1 MRERHDGAQA
11 GSTAGGVNRR
21 DFLSMAG
28 AAGAVVAFPTIL
40 TKRLP
45 NAAQIAA
52 GEAKV
57 KAGNLSVFISKDTS
71 YPTQQAQGMA
81 ALQQLFQQKFP
92 GSSFTWDTYASSGEE
107 LTKLETSAA
116 AHQGPDIFE
125 FGSTLIPTG
134 YASNAFEVITDSM
147 WKELGGK
154 SAFIEAQLT
163 MSGPK
168 PNKLIAVPKTAN
180 PYAMVYNTKLFQQ
193 AGISKPPT
201 TWTQFVD
208 AAKEMTG
215 GGNYGAAVDFQ
226 DTFDPWH
233 YVWLFSTDLGGNM
246 ISKDGK
252 KAQLNSK
259 EVVEAATFWLDW
271 VAKYKIANKLDATFK
286 GADMTKAF
294 AAGTVGMIPL
304 AGPGG
309 IKSYDASAV
318 AGSYAWGPN
327 PTVPYGMKSMP
338 KGGKPAQGFV
348 SGQYWSVFKYSQNK
362 QLAFELVKL
371 MTSPEIQYQFFKQD
385 AQVPVTWATFSKYP
399 DTKKSPWDIFVPAEQ
414 KSYPTA
420 FNGGWGQ
427 LEVAIGDAI
436 NKMATQIALNGT
448 YAHSDLVAALQQ
460 ANQQLQANL
469 AQQPAG

>member
-1 MRERHDGAQA
+1 MDKPLEARNGND
-11 GSTAGGVNRR
+11 AGGVTRR

-28 AAGAVVAFPTIL
+28 TAGAVAAFPTIL
-40 TKRLP
+40 TGRLEG
-45 NAAQIAA
+45 ARQIAS

-57 KAGNLSVFISKDTS
+57 KSGTLSVFISKDTS

-81 ALQQLFQQKFP
+81 VLQQLFQKKFP
-92 GSSFTWDTYASSGEE
+92 GSSFSWDTYASSGEE

-154 SAFIEAQLT
+154 SAFIEAQLA

-180 PYAMVYNTKLFQQ
+180 PYAMVYNKKLFQQ

-201 TWTQFVD
+201 TWTHFVD

-215 GGNYGAAVDFQ
+215 GGNYGTAADYQ
-226 DTFDPWH
+226 DGFDPWH
-233 YVWLFSTDLGGNM
+233 YTWLFTTDLGGEL

-252 KAQLNSK
+252 TATLTSPK
-259 EVVEAATFWLDW
+259 VVEAVSFWLDW
-271 VAKYKIANKLDATFK
+271 AAKYKIVSKQDATFK
-286 GADMTKAF
+286 AADVTKAF
-294 AAGTVGMIPL
+294 AAGTIGMVPMS
-304 AGPGG
+304 GPGG
-309 IKSYDASAV
+309 INAYSQSAV
-318 AGSYAWGPN
+318 ADSYAWAPN
-327 PTVPYGMKSMP
+327 PTIPYGMKTMP

-385 AQVPVTWATFSKYP
+385 AQVPVTWATFTKYP
-399 DTKKSPWDIFVPAEQ
+399 ETKKSPWNVFVPAEE

-427 LEVAIGDAI
+427 LEVVVGDAV
-436 NKMATQIALNGT
+436 NKMATNIATSGS

-469 AQQPAG
+469 AQQPA